1 MLGLFRAEL
10 KEIVL
15 GNTRFVELGI
25 FVVALFLLRKF
36 KMNAITIILGSVV
49 VGTIIYAFIGAI

>member
-36 KMNAITIILGSVV
+36 KMNAITIILGSGV